1 MAKKTLSNLKKDLWK
16 VFALYIKMKYST
28 DYKQTRCFTC
38 DMPLTIGTSNC
49 QAGHY
54 YTKKGYPALYFNENN
69 VRPQCYH
76 CNINLSG
83 NTVIFGERLEAE
95 IGKQQMEHLK
105 IIRHNSIK
113 LMRSDYEDKIQEYKM
128 KIMDLDIL

>member
-1 MAKKTLSNLKKDLWK
+1 MKKQKTLSALKKELWK
-16 VFALYIKMKYST
+16 WFALYIKIKYSS
-28 DYKQTRCFTC
+28 DNKNTRCFTC
-38 DMPLTIGTSNC
+38 DAPLIIGTSNC

-83 NTVIFGERLEAE
+83 NTVIFGERLEKE
-95 IGKQQMEHLK
+95 IGAESMEHLK
-105 IIRHNSIK
+105 LIRHNSVK
-113 LMRSDYEDKIQEYKM
+113 LMRSDYLDLIDYYKNQ
-128 KIMDLDIL
+128 IINL

>member
-1 MAKKTLSNLKKDLWK
+1 MAKKQKTLSKLKKDLWK
-16 VFALYIKMKYST
+16 VFALYIKLKYSIDNEYT
-28 DYKQTRCFTC
+28 KCFTC
-38 DMPLTIGTSNC
+38 DAPLKIGTSNC

-83 NTVIFGERLEAE
+83 NTVIFGERLENE
-95 IGKQQMEHLK
+95 IGTDQMEHLK
-105 IIRHNSIK
+105 ILRHNQVK
-113 LMRSDYEDKIQEYKM
+113 LMRSDYIDLIDQYNDKI
-128 KIMDLDIL
+128 INL